1 MQRSDG
7 RSDTDAST
15 TAKGAKSA
23 TEKWLRVKGSRDLV
37 FDLRTYEARG
47 ASQESSCIY
56 TSILDNTPS
65 MRLSIKQSSPLLF
78 CWYYN
83 TIARTLMFVLLYLFN
98 FPEAVRKD
106 PIVQGTWKLDF
117 SETSELS
124 TGIDRSGVLK
134 ASDTDDTMLLPK
146 HLNKLILLGAFQGV
160 VLAAPVD
167 FLSFRTSKVNK
178 IYSTCFEAALN
189 HQQHSVTFKCCAML
203 RFLRWRDGTQ
213 RVGTAQLP
221 SLAHVLMKIGI
232 PRACTAKAC
241 ASRGSGLGST
251 SRDRIP
257 RGPVPPRPALTVY
270 RGEAG
275 QGGFF
280 EMSGPDSVS
289 RKSRTVGGVSYFGSD
304 AKHEQNCRGCFIL
317 WKRCGTCA
325 TA

>member
-1 MQRSDG
+1 MLLVLERHPKLKGGDCRCKDQMDVLIQTQVQQRREQSLQQRSVLERHPKLKGGDCRCKDQMDVLIQTQVQQRREQSLQQ
-7 RSDTDAST
+7 RS
-15 TAKGAKSA
+15 
-23 TEKWLRVKGSRDLV
+23 
-37 FDLRTYEARG
+37 
-47 ASQESSCIY
+47 
-56 TSILDNTPS
+56 
-65 MRLSIKQSSPLLF
+65 
-78 CWYYN
+78 
-83 TIARTLMFVLLYLFN
+83 
-98 FPEAVRKD
+98 
-106 PIVQGTWKLDF
+106 
-117 SETSELS
+117 
-124 TGIDRSGVLK
+124 
-134 ASDTDDTMLLPK
+134 
-146 HLNKLILLGAFQGV
+146 
-160 VLAAPVD
+160 
-167 FLSFRTSKVNK
+167 
-178 IYSTCFEAALN
+178 
-189 HQQHSVTFKCCAML
+189 
-203 RFLRWRDGTQ
+203 

-304 AKHEQNCRGCFIL
+304 AEHEQNCRGCFIL

-325 TA
+325 RA